1 MAVEEKGES
10 AQARIFSVFAAQCP
24 RTTFHGGCLKLFGV
38 FLVQGIFHQP
48 LHSCFF
54 CDCLVQVF
62 SGAFCTPVFFIDFF
76 QGT

>member
-62 SGAFCTPVFFIDFF
+62 FQELFALLFFS
-76 QGT
+76 